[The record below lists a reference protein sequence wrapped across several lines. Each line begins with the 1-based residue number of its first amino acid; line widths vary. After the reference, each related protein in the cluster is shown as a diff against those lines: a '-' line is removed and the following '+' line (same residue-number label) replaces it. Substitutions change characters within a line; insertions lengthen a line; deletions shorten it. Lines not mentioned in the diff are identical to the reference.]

1 MKYLAF
7 KLAPKKF
14 LAGVLALGSVV
25 AVAACSPEQDVT
37 TSPTTDDPAAVDGTD
52 PSAST
57 PEDPTVGADPAA
69 SGTEPGTASGES
81 IVDVASNAGTFN
93 TFTEAVEAAGLTET
107 LSQDG
112 SYTVFAPT
120 DEAFE
125 QLPEGTLDQ
134 LLLPENQD
142 LLQQILTYHVVP
154 QAVTSSEIQP
164 GEVNT
169 VEGTPVNIQVSDGS
183 VMVNDA
189 MVTQPDIEASN
200 GVIHAIDQVIL
211 PPQIAAQL
219 ESGSVDPNS

>member
-1 MKYLAF
+1 MKYLVS
-7 KLAPKKF
+7 KLAPKKL

-25 AVAACSPEQDVT
+25 AVSACAPEQDVT
-37 TSPTTDDPAAVDGTD
+37 TAPTTDDPAAVGTD
-52 PSAST
+52 PSTST
-57 PEDPTVGADPAA
+57 PADPTA
-69 SGTEPGTASGES
+69 SGIESGEISGES

-93 TFTEAVEAAGLTET
+93 TFTQAVEAAGLTET

-134 LLLPENQD
+134 LLQPENQD
-142 LLQQILTYHVVP
+142 LLRQILTYHVVP

-183 VMVNDA
+183 VMVNEA
-189 MVTQPDIEASN
+189 MVTEPDIQASN

-219 ESGSVDPNS
+219 ESGSTDPNS